1 MARNIIDLPT
11 LGDDG
16 RLYRDTA
23 LDLVESLMPRFFR
36 RSSRIY

>member
-16 RLYRDTA
+16 KLYRDTA
-23 LDLVESLMPRFFR
+23 VDMVESLK
-36 RSSRIY
+36 SAE

>member
-16 RLYRDTA
+16 KLYRDTA
-23 LDLVESLMPRFFR
+23 DDMVESLIPNPW
-36 RSSRIY
+36 